1 MPLPWTQI
9 IQWVELSRDLLQRSK
24 QRPAS
29 GTDLTPI
36 DSTADMAS
44 RVAALEE
51 NERRQAELVSQMAQH
66 QGQLSTAVVELHGA
80 ELALLARPVGEWRQD
95 DTLHARRPQRRI
107 DALRGVDEPAA
118 NGSSAAHSLS
128 ACLWE
133 RPTGRDCAPQE
144 VPLGCSRRY
153 RGQ

>member
-9 IQWVELSRDLLQRSK
+9 IQWVPPIVELSRDLLQRSK

-66 QGQLSTAVVELHGA
+66 QGQLSTAVVELHA
-80 ELALLARPVGEWRQD
+80 KLQRLTRWLIAATLVLTAAIVASVVLL
-95 DTLHARRPQRRI
+95 
-107 DALRGVDEPAA
+107 LRTSSVSIGMA
-118 NGSSAAHSLS
+118 GSRAHSLS
-128 ACLWE
+128 E
-133 RPTGRDCAPQE
+133 P
-144 VPLGCSRRY
+144 S
-153 RGQ
+153 

>member
-9 IQWVELSRDLLQRSK
+9 IQWVPPIVELSRDLLQRSK

-51 NERRQAELVSQMAQH
+51 NGRRQAALVSQMAQH
-66 QGQLSTAVVELHGA
+66 QGQLSTAVVEL
-80 ELALLARPVGEWRQD
+80 LAKLQRLTRWLIAATLVLTAAIVASVVLL
-95 DTLHARRPQRRI
+95 
-107 DALRGVDEPAA
+107 LR
-118 NGSSAAHSLS
+118 
-128 ACLWE
+128 
-133 RPTGRDCAPQE
+133 T
-144 VPLGCSRRY
+144 
-153 RGQ
+153 